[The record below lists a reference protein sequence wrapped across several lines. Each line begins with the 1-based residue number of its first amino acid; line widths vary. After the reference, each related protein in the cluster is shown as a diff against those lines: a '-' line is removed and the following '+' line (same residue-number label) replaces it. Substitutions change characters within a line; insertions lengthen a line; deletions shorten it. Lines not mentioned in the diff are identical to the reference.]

1 MGLRITTNVPAING
15 QRNLAN
21 SQRKMASAS
30 EQLASGYRINKA
42 SDDAAGLAI
51 SETMKAQIRSA
62 GQAKRNANDGISL
75 VQTAE
80 GSLGEISNM
89 LMRLRELSIQSA
101 SDTIADNERTI
112 VNTEVQQLKNEIERT
127 SRTTAWNTTK
137 LLDGS
142 TPNFEFQIGLFN
154 TENDSIAFDGADN
167 VATLDALGL
176 SDMNHETKENARLA
190 IDAIDAAGA
199 RVNTMRAKIG
209 AVQSRLTSTY
219 DVLAVT
225 EENLAAANSRIR
237 DTDIAASTAEM
248 ARSQVLLQ
256 AGTAVLTQANQNNQ
270 LALKLIG

>member
-1 MGLRITTNVPAING
+1 MGLRITTNIPAMNG

-21 SQRKMASAS
+21 SQRVMSKAS

-89 LMRLRELSIQSA
+89 LMRIRELSIQAA
-101 SDTIADNERTI
+101 SDTIADNERII
-112 VNTEVQQLKNEIERT
+112 VNTEAQQLKSEIERT
-127 SRTTAWNTTK
+127 ARTTAWNTTK
-137 LLDGS
+137 LLDGTS
-142 TPNFEFQIGLFN
+142 PEFQFQIGLFN
-154 TENDSIAFDGADN
+154 TENDSISFDAGAN
-167 VATLDALGL
+167 VATLEALGL
-176 SDMNHETKENARLA
+176 SDMNQLTKEGSRAA
-190 IDAIDAAGA
+190 IDSIEGA
-199 RVNTMRAKIG
+199 STMVNNMRAKIG
-209 AVQSRLTSTY
+209 AIQSRLTSTY
-219 DVLAVT
+219 DVLAIT
-225 EENLAAANSRIR
+225 EENLSAANSRIR
-237 DTDIAASTAEM
+237 DTDIAGSTAEM

>member
-1 MGLRITTNVPAING
+1 MGLRITTNIPAING
-15 QRNLAN
+15 QRHLGN
-21 SQRKMASAS
+21 SQRIMARAS
-30 EQLASGYRINKA
+30 EQLASGYRINKSA
-42 SDDAAGLAI
+42 DDAAGLAI

-89 LMRLRELSIQSA
+89 LMRLRELSIQGA
-101 SDTIADNERTI
+101 SDTIADNERSI

-127 SRTTAWNTTK
+127 ARTTSWNTTK

-142 TPNFEFQIGLFN
+142 SPTFQFQIGLFN
-154 TENDSIAFDGADN
+154 TENDSISFDSGAN

-176 SDMNHETKENARLA
+176 TDVNHLTKESSRQA
-190 IDAIDAAGA
+190 IDAIDIAGVS
-199 RVNTMRAKIG
+199 VNTMRAKIG
-209 AVQSRLTSTY
+209 ALQSRLTSTY

-225 EENLAAANSRIR
+225 EENLMAANSRIR
-237 DTDIAASTAEM
+237 DTDIAASTADM

-256 AGTAVLTQANQNNQ
+256 AGAAVLTQANQNNQ

>member
-1 MGLRITTNVPAING
+1 MGLRITTNIPAING

-21 SQRKMASAS
+21 SQRTMNRAS

-89 LMRLRELSIQSA
+89 LMRIRELSVQAA
-101 SDTIADNERTI
+101 SDTIADNERII
-112 VNTEVQQLKNEIERT
+112 VDTEVRQLKSEIERT
-127 SRTTAWNTTK
+127 ARTTAWNTTK
-137 LLDGS
+137 LLDGTS
-142 TPNFEFQIGLFN
+142 PVFEFQIGLFN
-154 TENDSIAFDGADN
+154 SENDSISFDGGAN
-167 VATLDALGL
+167 VATLEALGL
-176 SDMNHETKENARLA
+176 SDMNQLSKESSRAA
-190 IDAIDAAGA
+190 IDSLDKASTM
-199 RVNTMRAKIG
+199 VNTMRAKIG
-209 AVQSRLTSTY
+209 AIQTRLTSTY
-219 DVLAVT
+219 DVLAIT
-225 EENLAAANSRIR
+225 EENLSAANSRIR
-237 DTDIAASTAEM
+237 DTDIASTTAEM